1 MVYELVSN
9 SPHGNNVALYKCYD
23 NGSVFY
29 RKTAYT
35 ESANRIIENEATG
48 YRWFA
53 IRGGRDIET
62 RLVRKR
68 FYELDIPRFKGKG
81 FPEDTGINGNEAV
94 IERLIEVYRETW
106 LEAEPFSIHGD
117 LALGNI
123 LVGDGTTIHII
134 DWEHFHHADRA
145 YFGFDM
151 INMLFIA
158 LLHESRNIISNKRT
172 RDFLKACY
180 RSLAKGTEP
189 SNRILEKPFQNSS
202 AYLRSESGR
211 FTLNVEVARKF
222 ILAGCPE
229 HELAR
234 LDLAIT

>member
-23 NGSVFY
+23 HASVFY

-35 ESANRIIENEATG
+35 EPANRIIENEASG
-48 YRWFA
+48 YSWFA
-53 IRGGRDIET
+53 TRSERDIET

-68 FYELDIPRFKGKG
+68 FYELDVPRFKGKG
-81 FPEDTGINGNEAV
+81 FPEDTGITGNEAV
-94 IERLIEVYRETW
+94 IERLIEFYRETW

-123 LVGDGTTIHII
+123 LVGEGRTIHII
-134 DWEHFHHADRA
+134 DWEHFHPADRVF
-145 YFGFDM
+145 FGFDI

-158 LLHESRNIISNKRT
+158 LFHESPNMVPNKRT
-172 RDFLKACY
+172 RDFLRACY
-180 RSLAKGTEP
+180 RSLARGTKP
-189 SNRILEKPFQNSS
+189 SNRILEKPFRNSS
-202 AYLRSESGR
+202 AYLRNGSGR
-211 FTLNVEVARKF
+211 FALNVDVGRKF
-222 ILAGCPE
+222 ILAGYPE